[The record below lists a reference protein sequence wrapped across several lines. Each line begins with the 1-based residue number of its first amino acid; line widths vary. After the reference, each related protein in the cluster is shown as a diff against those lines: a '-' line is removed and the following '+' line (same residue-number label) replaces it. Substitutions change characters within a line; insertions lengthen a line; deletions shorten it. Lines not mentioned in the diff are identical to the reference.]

1 MKPLHLKLNNF
12 GPFLKEEI
20 DFSKIDNNELFLISG
35 KTGSGKTMI
44 FDAMTYALFGK
55 ASTEQREEND
65 LRSHFADGKQP
76 MSVTFEFQLNHRIY
90 KVHRQGPYIKEGN
103 TTKTN
108 AKFDVFEM
116 VDGKYEI
123 RESKVISGT
132 QFIIELLGVNA
143 DQFRQLFILPQGE
156 FKRFLIS
163 NSREKQ
169 GILRTLFD
177 SEKFEAIREILKEEL
192 KKEKAQIE
200 NRYQQ
205 IDLLWQ
211 EIESFDDDKI
221 KGLLEF
227 ATQQIDKLIENIPL
241 LQARSKEILAFVNE
255 SKETAIKEY
264 EIIEKKTLENNIL
277 KDNINQL
284 NKNKIDFVQL
294 KEQQPEIDEIEAKLK
309 LLQDITNLLNY
320 IENREKIE
328 TKIANSKKDISKTN
342 NKILNLDCD
351 KRNIDKEKKMLEEN
365 GDLIESKTSFIDKTR
380 VLFNDINKYQ
390 QSYLNIECLITEGE
404 QLGDELNNLIKG
416 LEKVEDSIGNNES
429 DYEKIIELN
438 NAITNINNEINII
451 KENEKAKAELDK
463 LLGSKQELENQINE
477 ETTIMKNLEIKL
489 DHYDKSKL
497 DLNDK
502 ESFISEIKSAV
513 KIGDQCPICGNEIQD
528 LGHHIDFDSI
538 AKRQNEIKEI
548 EANIHAIKSN
558 IAVHNSEI
566 KFVNE
571 KISNINIKTQ
581 SDFSL
586 EVLNKRLLENENA
599 LNNQRDLNKFIEQMK
614 EEKDNLTL
622 QIHNKQ
628 LRLNKN
634 ESELKL
640 CRDLITE
647 FETLSKYNNIT
658 NFEVDYK
665 KYVQDV
671 NQHQELSKEIEDKLM
686 QLSQRKL
693 IEQNNLNHYEN
704 QLETYNNDLEL
715 NEQSIEME
723 MSRLNLTDD
732 NDINEIIAWR
742 GEQEELE
749 QKRDTYKKRYHEF
762 EMEIARLESLTK
774 DKELLDSDKLKD
786 EYEQK
791 KEKMNTL
798 IDEYSAVHYQ
808 CQNNIN
814 KTQSIVSHI
823 NYLNQEL
830 KDQQEIFQLAEI
842 VSGKNNKNLTLENFV
857 LIYYLDQIIAQANLR
872 LATMSD
878 NRYQLI
884 RREAVSHGLS
894 GLEID
899 VFDLHSNKSRHISS
913 LSGGETFQSSL
924 ALALGLSEIV
934 QQQSGGISLES
945 IFIDEGFGT
954 LDQETLETALDTLLN
969 LKSTGRMVG
978 IISHVSELKN
988 RIPLVLEVKSDQ
1000 YQSSTRFKRN

>member
-1 MKPLHLKLNNF
+1 
-12 GPFLKEEI
+12 
-20 DFSKIDNNELFLISG
+20 
-35 KTGSGKTMI
+35 
-44 FDAMTYALFGK
+44 
-55 ASTEQREEND
+55 
-65 LRSHFADGKQP
+65 
-76 MSVTFEFQLNHRIY
+76 
-90 KVHRQGPYIKEGN
+90 
-103 TTKTN
+103 
-108 AKFDVFEM
+108 
-116 VDGKYEI
+116 
-123 RESKVISGT
+123 
-132 QFIIELLGVNA
+132 
-143 DQFRQLFILPQGE
+143 
-156 FKRFLIS
+156 
-163 NSREKQ
+163 
-169 GILRTLFD
+169 
-177 SEKFEAIREILKEEL
+177 
-192 KKEKAQIE
+192 
-200 NRYQQ
+200 
-205 IDLLWQ
+205 
-211 EIESFDDDKI
+211 
-221 KGLLEF
+221 
-227 ATQQIDKLIENIPL
+227 
-241 LQARSKEILAFVNE
+241 
-255 SKETAIKEY
+255 
-264 EIIEKKTLENNIL
+264 
-277 KDNINQL
+277 
-284 NKNKIDFVQL
+284 
-294 KEQQPEIDEIEAKLK
+294 
-309 LLQDITNLLNY
+309 
-320 IENREKIE
+320 
-328 TKIANSKKDISKTN
+328 
-342 NKILNLDCD
+342 
-351 KRNIDKEKKMLEEN
+351 
-365 GDLIESKTSFIDKTR
+365 
-380 VLFNDINKYQ
+380 NKYQ
-390 QSYLNIECLITEGE
+390 QSYLNIERLRTEGE

-438 NAITNINNEINII
+438 NAITNINNEINVI

-477 ETTIMKNLEIKL
+477 EKTILKNLKIKL
-489 DHYDKSKL
+489 DRYDKSKL

-548 EANIHAIKSN
+548 EANIHTMKSN

-581 SDFSL
+581 SDLSL

-599 LNNQRDLNKFIEQMK
+599 LNNQRELNKFIEQMK

-665 KYVQDV
+665 KYIQDV
-671 NQHQELSKEIEDKLM
+671 NQHQEHSKEIEDKLI

-723 MSRLNLTDD
+723 MSRLNLTDN
-732 NDINEIIAWR
+732 NDIDEIIAWR
-742 GEQEELE
+742 GEQAELE

-774 DKELLDSDKLKD
+774 NKELLDSDKLKD
-786 EYEQK
+786 EYELK
-791 KEKMNTL
+791 KGKMNTL

>member
-1 MKPLHLKLNNF
+1 
-12 GPFLKEEI
+12 
-20 DFSKIDNNELFLISG
+20 
-35 KTGSGKTMI
+35 
-44 FDAMTYALFGK
+44 
-55 ASTEQREEND
+55 
-65 LRSHFADGKQP
+65 
-76 MSVTFEFQLNHRIY
+76 
-90 KVHRQGPYIKEGN
+90 
-103 TTKTN
+103 
-108 AKFDVFEM
+108 
-116 VDGKYEI
+116 
-123 RESKVISGT
+123 
-132 QFIIELLGVNA
+132 
-143 DQFRQLFILPQGE
+143 
-156 FKRFLIS
+156 
-163 NSREKQ
+163 
-169 GILRTLFD
+169 
-177 SEKFEAIREILKEEL
+177 
-192 KKEKAQIE
+192 
-200 NRYQQ
+200 
-205 IDLLWQ
+205 
-211 EIESFDDDKI
+211 
-221 KGLLEF
+221 
-227 ATQQIDKLIENIPL
+227 
-241 LQARSKEILAFVNE
+241 
-255 SKETAIKEY
+255 
-264 EIIEKKTLENNIL
+264 
-277 KDNINQL
+277 
-284 NKNKIDFVQL
+284 
-294 KEQQPEIDEIEAKLK
+294 
-309 LLQDITNLLNY
+309 
-320 IENREKIE
+320 
-328 TKIANSKKDISKTN
+328 
-342 NKILNLDCD
+342 KILNLECD
-351 KRNIDKEKKMLEEN
+351 KRNIDKEKRMLEEN
-365 GDLIESKTSFIDKTR
+365 GDLIESKISFIDKTR

-390 QSYLNIECLITEGE
+390 QSYLNIERLRTEGE
-404 QLGDELNNLIKG
+404 QLADELNNLIEG

-438 NAITNINNEINII
+438 NAITNINNEINVI

-477 ETTIMKNLEIKL
+477 ETSTLKNLEIKL
-489 DHYDKSKL
+489 DRYDKSKL

-548 EANIHAIKSN
+548 EANIHTMKSN

-599 LNNQRDLNKFIEQMK
+599 LNNQRELNKFIEQMK

-640 CRDLITE
+640 CRNLITE

-671 NQHQELSKEIEDKLM
+671 NQHQEHSNQIEDKLI

-693 IEQNNLNHYEN
+693 IEQNNLNHYEK

-723 MSRLNLTDD
+723 MSRLNLTDN

-786 EYEQK
+786 EYELK
-791 KEKMNTL
+791 KGKMNTL

>member
-1 MKPLHLKLNNF
+1 
-12 GPFLKEEI
+12 
-20 DFSKIDNNELFLISG
+20 
-35 KTGSGKTMI
+35 
-44 FDAMTYALFGK
+44 
-55 ASTEQREEND
+55 
-65 LRSHFADGKQP
+65 
-76 MSVTFEFQLNHRIY
+76 
-90 KVHRQGPYIKEGN
+90 
-103 TTKTN
+103 
-108 AKFDVFEM
+108 
-116 VDGKYEI
+116 
-123 RESKVISGT
+123 
-132 QFIIELLGVNA
+132 
-143 DQFRQLFILPQGE
+143 
-156 FKRFLIS
+156 
-163 NSREKQ
+163 
-169 GILRTLFD
+169 
-177 SEKFEAIREILKEEL
+177 
-192 KKEKAQIE
+192 
-200 NRYQQ
+200 
-205 IDLLWQ
+205 
-211 EIESFDDDKI
+211 
-221 KGLLEF
+221 
-227 ATQQIDKLIENIPL
+227 
-241 LQARSKEILAFVNE
+241 
-255 SKETAIKEY
+255 
-264 EIIEKKTLENNIL
+264 
-277 KDNINQL
+277 
-284 NKNKIDFVQL
+284 
-294 KEQQPEIDEIEAKLK
+294 
-309 LLQDITNLLNY
+309 
-320 IENREKIE
+320 
-328 TKIANSKKDISKTN
+328 
-342 NKILNLDCD
+342 
-351 KRNIDKEKKMLEEN
+351 
-365 GDLIESKTSFIDKTR
+365 
-380 VLFNDINKYQ
+380 
-390 QSYLNIECLITEGE
+390 E
-404 QLGDELNNLIKG
+404 QLGDELNDLIKG
-416 LEKVEDSIGNNES
+416 LETVEDSIGNNES

-438 NAITNINNEINII
+438 NTITNINNEINII

-477 ETTIMKNLEIKL
+477 ETSILKNLEIKL
-489 DHYDKSKL
+489 DRYDKTKL

-513 KIGDQCPICGNEIQD
+513 NIGDQCPICGNEIQD

-732 NDINEIIAWR
+732 NDIDEIIAWR

-786 EYEQK
+786 EYELK
-791 KEKMNTL
+791 KGKMNTL

>member
-1 MKPLHLKLNNF
+1 
-12 GPFLKEEI
+12 
-20 DFSKIDNNELFLISG
+20 
-35 KTGSGKTMI
+35 
-44 FDAMTYALFGK
+44 
-55 ASTEQREEND
+55 
-65 LRSHFADGKQP
+65 
-76 MSVTFEFQLNHRIY
+76 
-90 KVHRQGPYIKEGN
+90 
-103 TTKTN
+103 
-108 AKFDVFEM
+108 
-116 VDGKYEI
+116 
-123 RESKVISGT
+123 
-132 QFIIELLGVNA
+132 
-143 DQFRQLFILPQGE
+143 
-156 FKRFLIS
+156 
-163 NSREKQ
+163 
-169 GILRTLFD
+169 
-177 SEKFEAIREILKEEL
+177 
-192 KKEKAQIE
+192 
-200 NRYQQ
+200 
-205 IDLLWQ
+205 
-211 EIESFDDDKI
+211 
-221 KGLLEF
+221 
-227 ATQQIDKLIENIPL
+227 
-241 LQARSKEILAFVNE
+241 
-255 SKETAIKEY
+255 
-264 EIIEKKTLENNIL
+264 
-277 KDNINQL
+277 
-284 NKNKIDFVQL
+284 
-294 KEQQPEIDEIEAKLK
+294 
-309 LLQDITNLLNY
+309 
-320 IENREKIE
+320 
-328 TKIANSKKDISKTN
+328 
-342 NKILNLDCD
+342 
-351 KRNIDKEKKMLEEN
+351 
-365 GDLIESKTSFIDKTR
+365 
-380 VLFNDINKYQ
+380 
-390 QSYLNIECLITEGE
+390 YLNIERLRTEGE
-404 QLGDELNNLIKG
+404 QLGDELNDLIKG
-416 LEKVEDSIGNNES
+416 LETVEDSIGNNQS

-438 NAITNINNEINII
+438 NTITNINNEINII

-477 ETTIMKNLEIKL
+477 ETSILKNLEIKL
-489 DHYDKSKL
+489 DRYDKTKL

-513 KIGDQCPICGNEIQD
+513 NIGDQCPICGNEIQD

-732 NDINEIIAWR
+732 NDIDEIIAWR

-786 EYEQK
+786 EYELK
-791 KEKMNTL
+791 KGKMNTL

>member
-1 MKPLHLKLNNF
+1 
-12 GPFLKEEI
+12 
-20 DFSKIDNNELFLISG
+20 
-35 KTGSGKTMI
+35 
-44 FDAMTYALFGK
+44 
-55 ASTEQREEND
+55 
-65 LRSHFADGKQP
+65 
-76 MSVTFEFQLNHRIY
+76 
-90 KVHRQGPYIKEGN
+90 
-103 TTKTN
+103 
-108 AKFDVFEM
+108 
-116 VDGKYEI
+116 
-123 RESKVISGT
+123 
-132 QFIIELLGVNA
+132 
-143 DQFRQLFILPQGE
+143 
-156 FKRFLIS
+156 
-163 NSREKQ
+163 
-169 GILRTLFD
+169 
-177 SEKFEAIREILKEEL
+177 
-192 KKEKAQIE
+192 
-200 NRYQQ
+200 
-205 IDLLWQ
+205 
-211 EIESFDDDKI
+211 
-221 KGLLEF
+221 
-227 ATQQIDKLIENIPL
+227 
-241 LQARSKEILAFVNE
+241 
-255 SKETAIKEY
+255 
-264 EIIEKKTLENNIL
+264 
-277 KDNINQL
+277 
-284 NKNKIDFVQL
+284 
-294 KEQQPEIDEIEAKLK
+294 
-309 LLQDITNLLNY
+309 
-320 IENREKIE
+320 
-328 TKIANSKKDISKTN
+328 
-342 NKILNLDCD
+342 
-351 KRNIDKEKKMLEEN
+351 DKEKKMLEEN
-365 GDLIESKTSFIDKTR
+365 GDLIESKISFIDKTR

-390 QSYLNIECLITEGE
+390 QSYLNIERLRTEGE
-404 QLGDELNNLIKG
+404 QLGDELNDLIKG
-416 LEKVEDSIGNNES
+416 LETVEDSIGNNES

-438 NAITNINNEINII
+438 NTITNINNEINII

-477 ETTIMKNLEIKL
+477 ETSILKNLEIKL
-489 DHYDKSKL
+489 DRYDKTKL

-513 KIGDQCPICGNEIQD
+513 NIGDQCPICGNEIQD

-732 NDINEIIAWR
+732 NDIDEIIAWR

-786 EYEQK
+786 EYELK
-791 KEKMNTL
+791 KGKMNTL

>member
-1 MKPLHLKLNNF
+1 M
-12 GPFLKEEI
+12 
-20 DFSKIDNNELFLISG
+20 
-35 KTGSGKTMI
+35 
-44 FDAMTYALFGK
+44 
-55 ASTEQREEND
+55 
-65 LRSHFADGKQP
+65 
-76 MSVTFEFQLNHRIY
+76 
-90 KVHRQGPYIKEGN
+90 
-103 TTKTN
+103 
-108 AKFDVFEM
+108 
-116 VDGKYEI
+116 
-123 RESKVISGT
+123 
-132 QFIIELLGVNA
+132 
-143 DQFRQLFILPQGE
+143 
-156 FKRFLIS
+156 
-163 NSREKQ
+163 
-169 GILRTLFD
+169 
-177 SEKFEAIREILKEEL
+177 
-192 KKEKAQIE
+192 
-200 NRYQQ
+200 
-205 IDLLWQ
+205 
-211 EIESFDDDKI
+211 
-221 KGLLEF
+221 
-227 ATQQIDKLIENIPL
+227 
-241 LQARSKEILAFVNE
+241 
-255 SKETAIKEY
+255 
-264 EIIEKKTLENNIL
+264 
-277 KDNINQL
+277 
-284 NKNKIDFVQL
+284 
-294 KEQQPEIDEIEAKLK
+294 
-309 LLQDITNLLNY
+309 
-320 IENREKIE
+320 
-328 TKIANSKKDISKTN
+328 
-342 NKILNLDCD
+342 NLDCD

-365 GDLIESKTSFIDKTR
+365 GDLIESKISFIDKTR

-390 QSYLNIECLITEGE
+390 QSYLNIERLRTEGE
-404 QLGDELNNLIKG
+404 QLGDELNDLIKG
-416 LEKVEDSIGNNES
+416 LETVEDSIGNNES

-438 NAITNINNEINII
+438 NTITNINNEINII

-477 ETTIMKNLEIKL
+477 ETSILKNLEIKL
-489 DHYDKSKL
+489 DRYDKTKL

-513 KIGDQCPICGNEIQD
+513 NIGDQCPICGNEIQD

-686 QLSQRKL
+686 QLSQRKS

-732 NDINEIIAWR
+732 NDIDEIIAWR

-786 EYEQK
+786 EYELK
-791 KEKMNTL
+791 KGKMNTL

>member
-1 MKPLHLKLNNF
+1 
-12 GPFLKEEI
+12 
-20 DFSKIDNNELFLISG
+20 
-35 KTGSGKTMI
+35 
-44 FDAMTYALFGK
+44 
-55 ASTEQREEND
+55 
-65 LRSHFADGKQP
+65 
-76 MSVTFEFQLNHRIY
+76 
-90 KVHRQGPYIKEGN
+90 
-103 TTKTN
+103 
-108 AKFDVFEM
+108 
-116 VDGKYEI
+116 
-123 RESKVISGT
+123 
-132 QFIIELLGVNA
+132 
-143 DQFRQLFILPQGE
+143 
-156 FKRFLIS
+156 
-163 NSREKQ
+163 
-169 GILRTLFD
+169 
-177 SEKFEAIREILKEEL
+177 
-192 KKEKAQIE
+192 
-200 NRYQQ
+200 
-205 IDLLWQ
+205 
-211 EIESFDDDKI
+211 
-221 KGLLEF
+221 
-227 ATQQIDKLIENIPL
+227 
-241 LQARSKEILAFVNE
+241 
-255 SKETAIKEY
+255 
-264 EIIEKKTLENNIL
+264 
-277 KDNINQL
+277 
-284 NKNKIDFVQL
+284 
-294 KEQQPEIDEIEAKLK
+294 
-309 LLQDITNLLNY
+309 
-320 IENREKIE
+320 
-328 TKIANSKKDISKTN
+328 
-342 NKILNLDCD
+342 
-351 KRNIDKEKKMLEEN
+351 
-365 GDLIESKTSFIDKTR
+365 
-380 VLFNDINKYQ
+380 
-390 QSYLNIECLITEGE
+390 
-404 QLGDELNNLIKG
+404 
-416 LEKVEDSIGNNES
+416 
-429 DYEKIIELN
+429 
-438 NAITNINNEINII
+438 I

>member
-1 MKPLHLKLNNF
+1 
-12 GPFLKEEI
+12 
-20 DFSKIDNNELFLISG
+20 
-35 KTGSGKTMI
+35 
-44 FDAMTYALFGK
+44 
-55 ASTEQREEND
+55 
-65 LRSHFADGKQP
+65 
-76 MSVTFEFQLNHRIY
+76 
-90 KVHRQGPYIKEGN
+90 
-103 TTKTN
+103 
-108 AKFDVFEM
+108 
-116 VDGKYEI
+116 
-123 RESKVISGT
+123 
-132 QFIIELLGVNA
+132 
-143 DQFRQLFILPQGE
+143 
-156 FKRFLIS
+156 
-163 NSREKQ
+163 
-169 GILRTLFD
+169 
-177 SEKFEAIREILKEEL
+177 
-192 KKEKAQIE
+192 
-200 NRYQQ
+200 
-205 IDLLWQ
+205 
-211 EIESFDDDKI
+211 
-221 KGLLEF
+221 
-227 ATQQIDKLIENIPL
+227 
-241 LQARSKEILAFVNE
+241 
-255 SKETAIKEY
+255 
-264 EIIEKKTLENNIL
+264 
-277 KDNINQL
+277 
-284 NKNKIDFVQL
+284 
-294 KEQQPEIDEIEAKLK
+294 
-309 LLQDITNLLNY
+309 
-320 IENREKIE
+320 
-328 TKIANSKKDISKTN
+328 
-342 NKILNLDCD
+342 
-351 KRNIDKEKKMLEEN
+351 
-365 GDLIESKTSFIDKTR
+365 
-380 VLFNDINKYQ
+380 
-390 QSYLNIECLITEGE
+390 
-404 QLGDELNNLIKG
+404 
-416 LEKVEDSIGNNES
+416 
-429 DYEKIIELN
+429 ELN
-438 NAITNINNEINII
+438 NAITNINNEINVI

-477 ETTIMKNLEIKL
+477 EKTILKNLEIKL
-489 DHYDKSKL
+489 DRYDKSKL

-548 EANIHAIKSN
+548 EANIHTMKSN

-581 SDFSL
+581 SDLSL

-599 LNNQRDLNKFIEQMK
+599 LNNQRELNKFIEQMK

-665 KYVQDV
+665 KYIQDV
-671 NQHQELSKEIEDKLM
+671 NQHQEHSKEIEDKLI

-723 MSRLNLTDD
+723 MSRLNLTDN
-732 NDINEIIAWR
+732 NDIDEIIAWR
-742 GEQEELE
+742 GEQAELE

-774 DKELLDSDKLKD
+774 NKELLDSDKLKD
-786 EYEQK
+786 EYELK
-791 KEKMNTL
+791 KGKMNTL

>member
-1 MKPLHLKLNNF
+1 
-12 GPFLKEEI
+12 
-20 DFSKIDNNELFLISG
+20 
-35 KTGSGKTMI
+35 
-44 FDAMTYALFGK
+44 
-55 ASTEQREEND
+55 
-65 LRSHFADGKQP
+65 
-76 MSVTFEFQLNHRIY
+76 
-90 KVHRQGPYIKEGN
+90 
-103 TTKTN
+103 
-108 AKFDVFEM
+108 
-116 VDGKYEI
+116 
-123 RESKVISGT
+123 
-132 QFIIELLGVNA
+132 
-143 DQFRQLFILPQGE
+143 
-156 FKRFLIS
+156 
-163 NSREKQ
+163 
-169 GILRTLFD
+169 
-177 SEKFEAIREILKEEL
+177 
-192 KKEKAQIE
+192 
-200 NRYQQ
+200 
-205 IDLLWQ
+205 
-211 EIESFDDDKI
+211 
-221 KGLLEF
+221 
-227 ATQQIDKLIENIPL
+227 
-241 LQARSKEILAFVNE
+241 
-255 SKETAIKEY
+255 
-264 EIIEKKTLENNIL
+264 
-277 KDNINQL
+277 
-284 NKNKIDFVQL
+284 
-294 KEQQPEIDEIEAKLK
+294 
-309 LLQDITNLLNY
+309 
-320 IENREKIE
+320 
-328 TKIANSKKDISKTN
+328 
-342 NKILNLDCD
+342 
-351 KRNIDKEKKMLEEN
+351 
-365 GDLIESKTSFIDKTR
+365 
-380 VLFNDINKYQ
+380 NDINKYQ
-390 QSYLNIECLITEGE
+390 QSYLNIERLRTESE
-404 QLGDELNNLIKG
+404 QLADELNNLIEG

-438 NAITNINNEINII
+438 NAITNINNEINVI

-477 ETTIMKNLEIKL
+477 ETSTLKNLEIKL
-489 DHYDKSKL
+489 DRYDKSKL

-548 EANIHAIKSN
+548 EANIHTMKSN
-558 IAVHNSEI
+558 IAVHNSEV

-581 SDFSL
+581 SDLSL

-599 LNNQRDLNKFIEQMK
+599 LNNQRELNKFIEQMK

-671 NQHQELSKEIEDKLM
+671 NQHQELLNQIEDKLI

-786 EYEQK
+786 DYELK
-791 KEKMNTL
+791 KGKMNTL

>member
-1 MKPLHLKLNNF
+1 MVTALSDVNNTDNYGAGQIQVLEGLEAVRKRPGMYIGSTSERGLHHLVWEIVDNSIDEALAGYANKIEVVIEKDNWIKVTDNGRGIPVDIQEKMGRPAVEVILTVLHAGGKF
-12 GPFLKEEI
+12 GGGGYKVSGGLHGVGSSVVNALSQDLEVYVHRNETIYHQAYKKGVPQFDLKEVGTT
-20 DFSKIDNNELFLISG
+20 D
-35 KTGSGKTMI
+35 KTGTVIRFKADGEI
-44 FDAMTYALFGK
+44 F
-55 ASTEQREEND
+55 TETTVYNYETLQQRIRELAFLNKGIQITLRDERDEENVRED
-65 LRSHFADGKQP
+65 SYHYEG
-76 MSVTFEFQLNHRIY
+76 
-90 KVHRQGPYIKEGN
+90 GIKSY
-103 TTKTN
+103 
-108 AKFDVFEM
+108 V
-116 VDGKYEI
+116 
-123 RESKVISGT
+123 
-132 QFIIELLGVNA
+132 ELLNENKEPIHDEPIYIHQSKDDIEVEIA
-143 DQFRQLFILPQGE
+143 IQY
-156 FKRFLIS
+156 
-163 NSREKQ
+163 NS
-169 GILRTLFD
+169 GY
-177 SEKFEAIREILKEEL
+177 A
-192 KKEKAQIE
+192 
-200 NRYQQ
+200 
-205 IDLLWQ
+205 
-211 EIESFDDDKI
+211 
-221 KGLLEF
+221 
-227 ATQQIDKLIENIPL
+227 
-241 LQARSKEILAFVNE
+241 
-255 SKETAIKEY
+255 
-264 EIIEKKTLENNIL
+264 
-277 KDNINQL
+277 
-284 NKNKIDFVQL
+284 
-294 KEQQPEIDEIEAKLK
+294 
-309 LLQDITNLLNY
+309 TNLLTY
-320 IENREKIE
+320 
-328 TKIANSKKDISKTN
+328 ANNIHTYEGGTHEDGF
-342 NKILNLDCD
+342 
-351 KRNIDKEKKMLEEN
+351 KRAL
-365 GDLIESKTSFIDKTR
+365 TR
-380 VLFNDINKYQ
+380 VLN
-390 QSYLNIECLITEGE
+390 SY
-404 QLGDELNNLIKG
+404 G
-416 LEKVEDSIGNNES
+416 LSS
-429 DYEKIIELN
+429 KI
-438 NAITNINNEINII
+438 
-451 KENEKAKAELDK
+451 
-463 LLGSKQELENQINE
+463 
-477 ETTIMKNLEIKL
+477 
-489 DHYDKSKL
+489 
-497 DLNDK
+497 
-502 ESFISEIKSAV
+502 
-513 KIGDQCPICGNEIQD
+513 
-528 LGHHIDFDSI
+528 
-538 AKRQNEIKEI
+538 
-548 EANIHAIKSN
+548 
-558 IAVHNSEI
+558 
-566 KFVNE
+566 
-571 KISNINIKTQ
+571 
-581 SDFSL
+581 
-586 EVLNKRLLENENA
+586 
-599 LNNQRDLNKFIEQMK
+599 MK

>member
-1 MKPLHLKLNNF
+1 
-12 GPFLKEEI
+12 
-20 DFSKIDNNELFLISG
+20 D
-35 KTGSGKTMI
+35 
-44 FDAMTYALFGK
+44 
-55 ASTEQREEND
+55 
-65 LRSHFADGKQP
+65 
-76 MSVTFEFQLNHRIY
+76 VY
-90 KVHRQGPYIKEGN
+90 K
-103 TTKTN
+103 
-108 AKFDVFEM
+108 
-116 VDGKYEI
+116 
-123 RESKVISGT
+123 
-132 QFIIELLGVNA
+132 
-143 DQFRQLFILPQGE
+143 
-156 FKRFLIS
+156 
-163 NSREKQ
+163 
-169 GILRTLFD
+169 
-177 SEKFEAIREILKEEL
+177 
-192 KKEKAQIE
+192 
-200 NRYQQ
+200 
-205 IDLLWQ
+205 
-211 EIESFDDDKI
+211 
-221 KGLLEF
+221 
-227 ATQQIDKLIENIPL
+227 
-241 LQARSKEILAFVNE
+241 
-255 SKETAIKEY
+255 
-264 EIIEKKTLENNIL
+264 
-277 KDNINQL
+277 
-284 NKNKIDFVQL
+284 
-294 KEQQPEIDEIEAKLK
+294 
-309 LLQDITNLLNY
+309 
-320 IENREKIE
+320 
-328 TKIANSKKDISKTN
+328 SKT
-342 NKILNLDCD
+342 
-351 KRNIDKEKKMLEEN
+351 IDKEKKMLEEN
-365 GDLIESKTSFIDKTR
+365 GDLIESKISFIDKTR

-390 QSYLNIECLITEGE
+390 QSYLNIERLRTEGE

-438 NAITNINNEINII
+438 NAITNINNEINVI

-477 ETTIMKNLEIKL
+477 ETSILKNLEIKL
-489 DHYDKSKL
+489 DRYDKSKL

-671 NQHQELSKEIEDKLM
+671 NQHQELSKEIEDKLI

-742 GEQEELE
+742 GEQEKLE

-774 DKELLDSDKLKD
+774 DKELLDSDKLLD
-786 EYEQK
+786 EYELK
-791 KEKMNTL
+791 KGKMNTL

>member
-1 MKPLHLKLNNF
+1 
-12 GPFLKEEI
+12 
-20 DFSKIDNNELFLISG
+20 
-35 KTGSGKTMI
+35 
-44 FDAMTYALFGK
+44 
-55 ASTEQREEND
+55 
-65 LRSHFADGKQP
+65 
-76 MSVTFEFQLNHRIY
+76 
-90 KVHRQGPYIKEGN
+90 
-103 TTKTN
+103 
-108 AKFDVFEM
+108 
-116 VDGKYEI
+116 
-123 RESKVISGT
+123 
-132 QFIIELLGVNA
+132 
-143 DQFRQLFILPQGE
+143 
-156 FKRFLIS
+156 
-163 NSREKQ
+163 
-169 GILRTLFD
+169 
-177 SEKFEAIREILKEEL
+177 
-192 KKEKAQIE
+192 
-200 NRYQQ
+200 
-205 IDLLWQ
+205 
-211 EIESFDDDKI
+211 
-221 KGLLEF
+221 
-227 ATQQIDKLIENIPL
+227 
-241 LQARSKEILAFVNE
+241 
-255 SKETAIKEY
+255 
-264 EIIEKKTLENNIL
+264 
-277 KDNINQL
+277 
-284 NKNKIDFVQL
+284 
-294 KEQQPEIDEIEAKLK
+294 
-309 LLQDITNLLNY
+309 
-320 IENREKIE
+320 
-328 TKIANSKKDISKTN
+328 
-342 NKILNLDCD
+342 
-351 KRNIDKEKKMLEEN
+351 
-365 GDLIESKTSFIDKTR
+365 
-380 VLFNDINKYQ
+380 INKYQ
-390 QSYLNIECLITEGE
+390 QSYLNIERLRTEGE

-438 NAITNINNEINII
+438 NAITNINNEINVI

-477 ETTIMKNLEIKL
+477 EKTILKNLEIKL
-489 DHYDKSKL
+489 DRYDKSKL

-548 EANIHAIKSN
+548 EANIHTMKSN

-581 SDFSL
+581 SDLSL

-599 LNNQRDLNKFIEQMK
+599 LNNQRELNKFIEQMK

-665 KYVQDV
+665 KYIQDV
-671 NQHQELSKEIEDKLM
+671 NQHQEHSKEIEDKLI

-723 MSRLNLTDD
+723 MSRLNLTDN
-732 NDINEIIAWR
+732 NDIDEIIAWR
-742 GEQEELE
+742 GEQAELE

-774 DKELLDSDKLKD
+774 NKELLDSDKLKD
-786 EYEQK
+786 EYELK
-791 KEKMNTL
+791 KGKMNTL

>member
-1 MKPLHLKLNNF
+1 
-12 GPFLKEEI
+12 
-20 DFSKIDNNELFLISG
+20 
-35 KTGSGKTMI
+35 
-44 FDAMTYALFGK
+44 
-55 ASTEQREEND
+55 
-65 LRSHFADGKQP
+65 
-76 MSVTFEFQLNHRIY
+76 
-90 KVHRQGPYIKEGN
+90 
-103 TTKTN
+103 
-108 AKFDVFEM
+108 
-116 VDGKYEI
+116 
-123 RESKVISGT
+123 
-132 QFIIELLGVNA
+132 
-143 DQFRQLFILPQGE
+143 
-156 FKRFLIS
+156 
-163 NSREKQ
+163 
-169 GILRTLFD
+169 
-177 SEKFEAIREILKEEL
+177 
-192 KKEKAQIE
+192 
-200 NRYQQ
+200 
-205 IDLLWQ
+205 
-211 EIESFDDDKI
+211 
-221 KGLLEF
+221 
-227 ATQQIDKLIENIPL
+227 
-241 LQARSKEILAFVNE
+241 
-255 SKETAIKEY
+255 
-264 EIIEKKTLENNIL
+264 
-277 KDNINQL
+277 
-284 NKNKIDFVQL
+284 
-294 KEQQPEIDEIEAKLK
+294 
-309 LLQDITNLLNY
+309 
-320 IENREKIE
+320 
-328 TKIANSKKDISKTN
+328 
-342 NKILNLDCD
+342 
-351 KRNIDKEKKMLEEN
+351 MLEEN
-365 GDLIESKTSFIDKTR
+365 GDLIESKISFIDKTR

-390 QSYLNIECLITEGE
+390 QSYLNIERLRTEGE
-404 QLGDELNNLIKG
+404 QLGDELNDLIKG
-416 LEKVEDSIGNNES
+416 LETVEDSIGNNES

-438 NAITNINNEINII
+438 NTITNINNEINII

-477 ETTIMKNLEIKL
+477 ETSILKNLEIKL
-489 DHYDKSKL
+489 DRYDKTKL

-502 ESFISEIKSAV
+502 ESFISEVKSAV
-513 KIGDQCPICGNEIQD
+513 NIGDQCPICGNEIQD
-528 LGHHIDFDSI
+528 LGHHIDFESI
-538 AKRQNEIKEI
+538 AKRQNKIKEI

-774 DKELLDSDKLKD
+774 DKELLDSDKLKY
-786 EYEQK
+786 EYELK

>member
-1 MKPLHLKLNNF
+1 
-12 GPFLKEEI
+12 
-20 DFSKIDNNELFLISG
+20 
-35 KTGSGKTMI
+35 
-44 FDAMTYALFGK
+44 
-55 ASTEQREEND
+55 
-65 LRSHFADGKQP
+65 
-76 MSVTFEFQLNHRIY
+76 
-90 KVHRQGPYIKEGN
+90 
-103 TTKTN
+103 
-108 AKFDVFEM
+108 
-116 VDGKYEI
+116 
-123 RESKVISGT
+123 
-132 QFIIELLGVNA
+132 
-143 DQFRQLFILPQGE
+143 
-156 FKRFLIS
+156 
-163 NSREKQ
+163 
-169 GILRTLFD
+169 
-177 SEKFEAIREILKEEL
+177 
-192 KKEKAQIE
+192 
-200 NRYQQ
+200 
-205 IDLLWQ
+205 
-211 EIESFDDDKI
+211 
-221 KGLLEF
+221 
-227 ATQQIDKLIENIPL
+227 
-241 LQARSKEILAFVNE
+241 
-255 SKETAIKEY
+255 
-264 EIIEKKTLENNIL
+264 
-277 KDNINQL
+277 
-284 NKNKIDFVQL
+284 
-294 KEQQPEIDEIEAKLK
+294 
-309 LLQDITNLLNY
+309 
-320 IENREKIE
+320 
-328 TKIANSKKDISKTN
+328 
-342 NKILNLDCD
+342 
-351 KRNIDKEKKMLEEN
+351 
-365 GDLIESKTSFIDKTR
+365 
-380 VLFNDINKYQ
+380 
-390 QSYLNIECLITEGE
+390 GE

>member
-1 MKPLHLKLNNF
+1 
-12 GPFLKEEI
+12 
-20 DFSKIDNNELFLISG
+20 
-35 KTGSGKTMI
+35 
-44 FDAMTYALFGK
+44 
-55 ASTEQREEND
+55 
-65 LRSHFADGKQP
+65 
-76 MSVTFEFQLNHRIY
+76 
-90 KVHRQGPYIKEGN
+90 
-103 TTKTN
+103 
-108 AKFDVFEM
+108 
-116 VDGKYEI
+116 
-123 RESKVISGT
+123 
-132 QFIIELLGVNA
+132 
-143 DQFRQLFILPQGE
+143 
-156 FKRFLIS
+156 
-163 NSREKQ
+163 
-169 GILRTLFD
+169 
-177 SEKFEAIREILKEEL
+177 
-192 KKEKAQIE
+192 
-200 NRYQQ
+200 
-205 IDLLWQ
+205 
-211 EIESFDDDKI
+211 
-221 KGLLEF
+221 
-227 ATQQIDKLIENIPL
+227 
-241 LQARSKEILAFVNE
+241 
-255 SKETAIKEY
+255 
-264 EIIEKKTLENNIL
+264 
-277 KDNINQL
+277 
-284 NKNKIDFVQL
+284 
-294 KEQQPEIDEIEAKLK
+294 
-309 LLQDITNLLNY
+309 
-320 IENREKIE
+320 
-328 TKIANSKKDISKTN
+328 
-342 NKILNLDCD
+342 
-351 KRNIDKEKKMLEEN
+351 N
-365 GDLIESKTSFIDKTR
+365 GDLIESKISFIDKTR

-390 QSYLNIECLITEGE
+390 QSYLNIERLRTEGE
-404 QLGDELNNLIKG
+404 QLGDELNDLIKG
-416 LEKVEDSIGNNES
+416 LETVEDSIGNNQS

-438 NAITNINNEINII
+438 NTITNINNEINII

-477 ETTIMKNLEIKL
+477 ETSILKNLEIKL
-489 DHYDKSKL
+489 DRYDKTKL

-513 KIGDQCPICGNEIQD
+513 NIGDQCPICGNEIQD

-732 NDINEIIAWR
+732 NDIDEIIAWR

-786 EYEQK
+786 EYELK
-791 KEKMNTL
+791 KGKMNTL

>member
-1 MKPLHLKLNNF
+1 
-12 GPFLKEEI
+12 
-20 DFSKIDNNELFLISG
+20 
-35 KTGSGKTMI
+35 
-44 FDAMTYALFGK
+44 
-55 ASTEQREEND
+55 
-65 LRSHFADGKQP
+65 
-76 MSVTFEFQLNHRIY
+76 
-90 KVHRQGPYIKEGN
+90 
-103 TTKTN
+103 
-108 AKFDVFEM
+108 
-116 VDGKYEI
+116 
-123 RESKVISGT
+123 
-132 QFIIELLGVNA
+132 
-143 DQFRQLFILPQGE
+143 
-156 FKRFLIS
+156 
-163 NSREKQ
+163 
-169 GILRTLFD
+169 
-177 SEKFEAIREILKEEL
+177 
-192 KKEKAQIE
+192 
-200 NRYQQ
+200 
-205 IDLLWQ
+205 
-211 EIESFDDDKI
+211 
-221 KGLLEF
+221 
-227 ATQQIDKLIENIPL
+227 
-241 LQARSKEILAFVNE
+241 
-255 SKETAIKEY
+255 
-264 EIIEKKTLENNIL
+264 
-277 KDNINQL
+277 
-284 NKNKIDFVQL
+284 
-294 KEQQPEIDEIEAKLK
+294 
-309 LLQDITNLLNY
+309 
-320 IENREKIE
+320 
-328 TKIANSKKDISKTN
+328 
-342 NKILNLDCD
+342 
-351 KRNIDKEKKMLEEN
+351 N

-390 QSYLNIECLITEGE
+390 QSYLNIESLRTEGE
-404 QLGDELNNLIKG
+404 QLGDELNNLIEG

-671 NQHQELSKEIEDKLM
+671 NQHQELSKEIEDKLI

-742 GEQEELE
+742 GEQEKLE
-749 QKRDTYKKRYHEF
+749 QKRDAYKKRYHEF

-774 DKELLDSDKLKD
+774 DKKLLDSDKLKD
-786 EYEQK
+786 EYELK

>member
-1 MKPLHLKLNNF
+1 
-12 GPFLKEEI
+12 
-20 DFSKIDNNELFLISG
+20 
-35 KTGSGKTMI
+35 
-44 FDAMTYALFGK
+44 
-55 ASTEQREEND
+55 
-65 LRSHFADGKQP
+65 
-76 MSVTFEFQLNHRIY
+76 
-90 KVHRQGPYIKEGN
+90 
-103 TTKTN
+103 
-108 AKFDVFEM
+108 
-116 VDGKYEI
+116 
-123 RESKVISGT
+123 
-132 QFIIELLGVNA
+132 
-143 DQFRQLFILPQGE
+143 
-156 FKRFLIS
+156 
-163 NSREKQ
+163 
-169 GILRTLFD
+169 
-177 SEKFEAIREILKEEL
+177 
-192 KKEKAQIE
+192 
-200 NRYQQ
+200 
-205 IDLLWQ
+205 
-211 EIESFDDDKI
+211 
-221 KGLLEF
+221 
-227 ATQQIDKLIENIPL
+227 
-241 LQARSKEILAFVNE
+241 
-255 SKETAIKEY
+255 
-264 EIIEKKTLENNIL
+264 
-277 KDNINQL
+277 
-284 NKNKIDFVQL
+284 
-294 KEQQPEIDEIEAKLK
+294 
-309 LLQDITNLLNY
+309 
-320 IENREKIE
+320 
-328 TKIANSKKDISKTN
+328 
-342 NKILNLDCD
+342 
-351 KRNIDKEKKMLEEN
+351 LEEN

>member
-1 MKPLHLKLNNF
+1 
-12 GPFLKEEI
+12 
-20 DFSKIDNNELFLISG
+20 
-35 KTGSGKTMI
+35 
-44 FDAMTYALFGK
+44 
-55 ASTEQREEND
+55 
-65 LRSHFADGKQP
+65 
-76 MSVTFEFQLNHRIY
+76 
-90 KVHRQGPYIKEGN
+90 
-103 TTKTN
+103 
-108 AKFDVFEM
+108 
-116 VDGKYEI
+116 
-123 RESKVISGT
+123 
-132 QFIIELLGVNA
+132 
-143 DQFRQLFILPQGE
+143 
-156 FKRFLIS
+156 
-163 NSREKQ
+163 
-169 GILRTLFD
+169 
-177 SEKFEAIREILKEEL
+177 
-192 KKEKAQIE
+192 
-200 NRYQQ
+200 
-205 IDLLWQ
+205 
-211 EIESFDDDKI
+211 
-221 KGLLEF
+221 
-227 ATQQIDKLIENIPL
+227 
-241 LQARSKEILAFVNE
+241 
-255 SKETAIKEY
+255 
-264 EIIEKKTLENNIL
+264 
-277 KDNINQL
+277 
-284 NKNKIDFVQL
+284 
-294 KEQQPEIDEIEAKLK
+294 
-309 LLQDITNLLNY
+309 
-320 IENREKIE
+320 
-328 TKIANSKKDISKTN
+328 
-342 NKILNLDCD
+342 
-351 KRNIDKEKKMLEEN
+351 
-365 GDLIESKTSFIDKTR
+365 
-380 VLFNDINKYQ
+380 
-390 QSYLNIECLITEGE
+390 
-404 QLGDELNNLIKG
+404 
-416 LEKVEDSIGNNES
+416 NES

-438 NAITNINNEINII
+438 NAITNINNEINVI

-477 ETTIMKNLEIKL
+477 ETSILKNLEIKL
-489 DHYDKSKL
+489 DRYDKSKL

-671 NQHQELSKEIEDKLM
+671 NQHQELSKEIEDKLI

-742 GEQEELE
+742 GEQEKLE

-774 DKELLDSDKLKD
+774 DKELLDSDKLLD
-786 EYEQK
+786 EYELK
-791 KEKMNTL
+791 KGKMNTL

>member
-1 MKPLHLKLNNF
+1 
-12 GPFLKEEI
+12 
-20 DFSKIDNNELFLISG
+20 
-35 KTGSGKTMI
+35 
-44 FDAMTYALFGK
+44 
-55 ASTEQREEND
+55 
-65 LRSHFADGKQP
+65 
-76 MSVTFEFQLNHRIY
+76 
-90 KVHRQGPYIKEGN
+90 
-103 TTKTN
+103 
-108 AKFDVFEM
+108 
-116 VDGKYEI
+116 
-123 RESKVISGT
+123 
-132 QFIIELLGVNA
+132 
-143 DQFRQLFILPQGE
+143 
-156 FKRFLIS
+156 
-163 NSREKQ
+163 
-169 GILRTLFD
+169 
-177 SEKFEAIREILKEEL
+177 
-192 KKEKAQIE
+192 
-200 NRYQQ
+200 
-205 IDLLWQ
+205 
-211 EIESFDDDKI
+211 
-221 KGLLEF
+221 
-227 ATQQIDKLIENIPL
+227 
-241 LQARSKEILAFVNE
+241 
-255 SKETAIKEY
+255 
-264 EIIEKKTLENNIL
+264 
-277 KDNINQL
+277 
-284 NKNKIDFVQL
+284 
-294 KEQQPEIDEIEAKLK
+294 
-309 LLQDITNLLNY
+309 
-320 IENREKIE
+320 
-328 TKIANSKKDISKTN
+328 
-342 NKILNLDCD
+342 
-351 KRNIDKEKKMLEEN
+351 MLEEN
-365 GDLIESKTSFIDKTR
+365 GDLIESKISFIDKTR

-390 QSYLNIECLITEGE
+390 QSYLNIERLRTEGE
-404 QLGDELNNLIKG
+404 QLGDELNDLIKG
-416 LEKVEDSIGNNES
+416 LETVEDSIGNNQS

-438 NAITNINNEINII
+438 NTITNINNEINII

-477 ETTIMKNLEIKL
+477 ETSILKNLEIKL
-489 DHYDKSKL
+489 DRYDKTKL

-513 KIGDQCPICGNEIQD
+513 NIGDQCPICGNEIQD

-732 NDINEIIAWR
+732 NDIDEIIAWR

-749 QKRDTYKKRYHEF
+749 QKRDTYKKRYHEI

-786 EYEQK
+786 EYELK
-791 KEKMNTL
+791 KGKMNTL

>member
-1 MKPLHLKLNNF
+1 
-12 GPFLKEEI
+12 
-20 DFSKIDNNELFLISG
+20 
-35 KTGSGKTMI
+35 
-44 FDAMTYALFGK
+44 
-55 ASTEQREEND
+55 
-65 LRSHFADGKQP
+65 
-76 MSVTFEFQLNHRIY
+76 
-90 KVHRQGPYIKEGN
+90 
-103 TTKTN
+103 
-108 AKFDVFEM
+108 
-116 VDGKYEI
+116 
-123 RESKVISGT
+123 
-132 QFIIELLGVNA
+132 
-143 DQFRQLFILPQGE
+143 
-156 FKRFLIS
+156 
-163 NSREKQ
+163 
-169 GILRTLFD
+169 
-177 SEKFEAIREILKEEL
+177 
-192 KKEKAQIE
+192 
-200 NRYQQ
+200 
-205 IDLLWQ
+205 
-211 EIESFDDDKI
+211 
-221 KGLLEF
+221 
-227 ATQQIDKLIENIPL
+227 
-241 LQARSKEILAFVNE
+241 
-255 SKETAIKEY
+255 
-264 EIIEKKTLENNIL
+264 
-277 KDNINQL
+277 
-284 NKNKIDFVQL
+284 
-294 KEQQPEIDEIEAKLK
+294 
-309 LLQDITNLLNY
+309 
-320 IENREKIE
+320 
-328 TKIANSKKDISKTN
+328 N
-342 NKILNLDCD
+342 NKILNLVCD

-365 GDLIESKTSFIDKTR
+365 GDLIESKISFIDKTR

-390 QSYLNIECLITEGE
+390 QSYLNIERLRTEGE

-438 NAITNINNEINII
+438 NAITNINNEINVI

-477 ETTIMKNLEIKL
+477 EKTILKNLEIKL
-489 DHYDKSKL
+489 DRYDKSKL

-548 EANIHAIKSN
+548 EANIHTMKSN

-581 SDFSL
+581 SDLSL

-599 LNNQRDLNKFIEQMK
+599 LNNQRELNKFIEQMK

-665 KYVQDV
+665 KYIQDV
-671 NQHQELSKEIEDKLM
+671 NQHQEHSKEIEDKLI

-723 MSRLNLTDD
+723 MSRLNLTDN
-732 NDINEIIAWR
+732 NDIDEIIAWR
-742 GEQEELE
+742 GEQAELE

-774 DKELLDSDKLKD
+774 NKELLDSDKLKD
-786 EYEQK
+786 EYELK
-791 KEKMNTL
+791 KGKMNTL

>member
-1 MKPLHLKLNNF
+1 
-12 GPFLKEEI
+12 
-20 DFSKIDNNELFLISG
+20 
-35 KTGSGKTMI
+35 
-44 FDAMTYALFGK
+44 
-55 ASTEQREEND
+55 
-65 LRSHFADGKQP
+65 
-76 MSVTFEFQLNHRIY
+76 
-90 KVHRQGPYIKEGN
+90 
-103 TTKTN
+103 
-108 AKFDVFEM
+108 
-116 VDGKYEI
+116 
-123 RESKVISGT
+123 
-132 QFIIELLGVNA
+132 
-143 DQFRQLFILPQGE
+143 
-156 FKRFLIS
+156 
-163 NSREKQ
+163 
-169 GILRTLFD
+169 
-177 SEKFEAIREILKEEL
+177 
-192 KKEKAQIE
+192 
-200 NRYQQ
+200 
-205 IDLLWQ
+205 
-211 EIESFDDDKI
+211 
-221 KGLLEF
+221 
-227 ATQQIDKLIENIPL
+227 
-241 LQARSKEILAFVNE
+241 
-255 SKETAIKEY
+255 
-264 EIIEKKTLENNIL
+264 
-277 KDNINQL
+277 
-284 NKNKIDFVQL
+284 
-294 KEQQPEIDEIEAKLK
+294 
-309 LLQDITNLLNY
+309 
-320 IENREKIE
+320 
-328 TKIANSKKDISKTN
+328 
-342 NKILNLDCD
+342 
-351 KRNIDKEKKMLEEN
+351 
-365 GDLIESKTSFIDKTR
+365 
-380 VLFNDINKYQ
+380 
-390 QSYLNIECLITEGE
+390 
-404 QLGDELNNLIKG
+404 
-416 LEKVEDSIGNNES
+416 
-429 DYEKIIELN
+429 
-438 NAITNINNEINII
+438 
-451 KENEKAKAELDK
+451 NEKAKAELDK

>member
-1 MKPLHLKLNNF
+1 
-12 GPFLKEEI
+12 
-20 DFSKIDNNELFLISG
+20 
-35 KTGSGKTMI
+35 
-44 FDAMTYALFGK
+44 
-55 ASTEQREEND
+55 
-65 LRSHFADGKQP
+65 
-76 MSVTFEFQLNHRIY
+76 
-90 KVHRQGPYIKEGN
+90 
-103 TTKTN
+103 
-108 AKFDVFEM
+108 
-116 VDGKYEI
+116 
-123 RESKVISGT
+123 
-132 QFIIELLGVNA
+132 
-143 DQFRQLFILPQGE
+143 
-156 FKRFLIS
+156 
-163 NSREKQ
+163 
-169 GILRTLFD
+169 
-177 SEKFEAIREILKEEL
+177 
-192 KKEKAQIE
+192 
-200 NRYQQ
+200 
-205 IDLLWQ
+205 
-211 EIESFDDDKI
+211 
-221 KGLLEF
+221 
-227 ATQQIDKLIENIPL
+227 
-241 LQARSKEILAFVNE
+241 
-255 SKETAIKEY
+255 
-264 EIIEKKTLENNIL
+264 
-277 KDNINQL
+277 
-284 NKNKIDFVQL
+284 
-294 KEQQPEIDEIEAKLK
+294 
-309 LLQDITNLLNY
+309 
-320 IENREKIE
+320 
-328 TKIANSKKDISKTN
+328 
-342 NKILNLDCD
+342 
-351 KRNIDKEKKMLEEN
+351 KMLEEN
-365 GDLIESKTSFIDKTR
+365 GDLIESKISFIDKTR

-390 QSYLNIECLITEGE
+390 QSYLNIERLRTEGE
-404 QLGDELNNLIKG
+404 QLGDELNDLIKG
-416 LEKVEDSIGNNES
+416 LETVEDSIGNNES

-438 NAITNINNEINII
+438 NTITNINNEINII

-477 ETTIMKNLEIKL
+477 ETSILKNLEIKL
-489 DHYDKSKL
+489 DRYDKTKL

-513 KIGDQCPICGNEIQD
+513 NIGDQCPICGNEIQD

-686 QLSQRKL
+686 QLSQRKS

-732 NDINEIIAWR
+732 NDIDEIIAWR

-786 EYEQK
+786 EYELK
-791 KEKMNTL
+791 KGKMNTL

>member
-1 MKPLHLKLNNF
+1 
-12 GPFLKEEI
+12 
-20 DFSKIDNNELFLISG
+20 
-35 KTGSGKTMI
+35 
-44 FDAMTYALFGK
+44 
-55 ASTEQREEND
+55 
-65 LRSHFADGKQP
+65 
-76 MSVTFEFQLNHRIY
+76 
-90 KVHRQGPYIKEGN
+90 
-103 TTKTN
+103 
-108 AKFDVFEM
+108 
-116 VDGKYEI
+116 
-123 RESKVISGT
+123 
-132 QFIIELLGVNA
+132 
-143 DQFRQLFILPQGE
+143 
-156 FKRFLIS
+156 
-163 NSREKQ
+163 
-169 GILRTLFD
+169 
-177 SEKFEAIREILKEEL
+177 
-192 KKEKAQIE
+192 
-200 NRYQQ
+200 
-205 IDLLWQ
+205 
-211 EIESFDDDKI
+211 
-221 KGLLEF
+221 
-227 ATQQIDKLIENIPL
+227 
-241 LQARSKEILAFVNE
+241 
-255 SKETAIKEY
+255 
-264 EIIEKKTLENNIL
+264 
-277 KDNINQL
+277 
-284 NKNKIDFVQL
+284 
-294 KEQQPEIDEIEAKLK
+294 
-309 LLQDITNLLNY
+309 
-320 IENREKIE
+320 
-328 TKIANSKKDISKTN
+328 
-342 NKILNLDCD
+342 
-351 KRNIDKEKKMLEEN
+351 
-365 GDLIESKTSFIDKTR
+365 
-380 VLFNDINKYQ
+380 INKYQ
-390 QSYLNIECLITEGE
+390 QSYLNIERLRTESE
-404 QLGDELNNLIKG
+404 QLADELNNLIEG

-438 NAITNINNEINII
+438 NAITNINNEINVI

-477 ETTIMKNLEIKL
+477 ETSTLKNLEIKL
-489 DHYDKSKL
+489 DRYDKSKL

-528 LGHHIDFDSI
+528 LGHHIDFDTI

-548 EANIHAIKSN
+548 EANIHTMKSN
-558 IAVHNSEI
+558 IAVHNSEV

-581 SDFSL
+581 SDLSL

-599 LNNQRDLNKFIEQMK
+599 LNNQRELNKFIEQMK

-671 NQHQELSKEIEDKLM
+671 NQHQELLNQIEDKLI

-786 EYEQK
+786 DYELK
-791 KEKMNTL
+791 KGKMNTL

>member
-1 MKPLHLKLNNF
+1 
-12 GPFLKEEI
+12 
-20 DFSKIDNNELFLISG
+20 
-35 KTGSGKTMI
+35 
-44 FDAMTYALFGK
+44 
-55 ASTEQREEND
+55 
-65 LRSHFADGKQP
+65 
-76 MSVTFEFQLNHRIY
+76 
-90 KVHRQGPYIKEGN
+90 
-103 TTKTN
+103 
-108 AKFDVFEM
+108 
-116 VDGKYEI
+116 
-123 RESKVISGT
+123 
-132 QFIIELLGVNA
+132 
-143 DQFRQLFILPQGE
+143 
-156 FKRFLIS
+156 
-163 NSREKQ
+163 
-169 GILRTLFD
+169 
-177 SEKFEAIREILKEEL
+177 
-192 KKEKAQIE
+192 
-200 NRYQQ
+200 
-205 IDLLWQ
+205 
-211 EIESFDDDKI
+211 
-221 KGLLEF
+221 
-227 ATQQIDKLIENIPL
+227 
-241 LQARSKEILAFVNE
+241 
-255 SKETAIKEY
+255 
-264 EIIEKKTLENNIL
+264 
-277 KDNINQL
+277 
-284 NKNKIDFVQL
+284 
-294 KEQQPEIDEIEAKLK
+294 
-309 LLQDITNLLNY
+309 
-320 IENREKIE
+320 
-328 TKIANSKKDISKTN
+328 
-342 NKILNLDCD
+342 
-351 KRNIDKEKKMLEEN
+351 
-365 GDLIESKTSFIDKTR
+365 GDLIESKISFIDKTR

-390 QSYLNIECLITEGE
+390 QSYLNIERLRTEGE
-404 QLGDELNNLIKG
+404 QLADELNNLIEG

-438 NAITNINNEINII
+438 NAITNINNEINVI

-477 ETTIMKNLEIKL
+477 ETSTLKNLEIKL
-489 DHYDKSKL
+489 DRYDKSKL

-548 EANIHAIKSN
+548 EANIHTMKSN

-599 LNNQRDLNKFIEQMK
+599 LNNQRELNKFIEQMK

-640 CRDLITE
+640 CRNLITE

-671 NQHQELSKEIEDKLM
+671 NQHQEHSNQIEDKLI

-693 IEQNNLNHYEN
+693 IEQNNLNHYEK

-723 MSRLNLTDD
+723 MSRLNLTDN

-786 EYEQK
+786 EYELK
-791 KEKMNTL
+791 KGKMNTL

>member
-1 MKPLHLKLNNF
+1 
-12 GPFLKEEI
+12 
-20 DFSKIDNNELFLISG
+20 
-35 KTGSGKTMI
+35 
-44 FDAMTYALFGK
+44 
-55 ASTEQREEND
+55 
-65 LRSHFADGKQP
+65 
-76 MSVTFEFQLNHRIY
+76 
-90 KVHRQGPYIKEGN
+90 
-103 TTKTN
+103 
-108 AKFDVFEM
+108 
-116 VDGKYEI
+116 
-123 RESKVISGT
+123 
-132 QFIIELLGVNA
+132 
-143 DQFRQLFILPQGE
+143 
-156 FKRFLIS
+156 
-163 NSREKQ
+163 
-169 GILRTLFD
+169 
-177 SEKFEAIREILKEEL
+177 
-192 KKEKAQIE
+192 
-200 NRYQQ
+200 
-205 IDLLWQ
+205 
-211 EIESFDDDKI
+211 
-221 KGLLEF
+221 
-227 ATQQIDKLIENIPL
+227 
-241 LQARSKEILAFVNE
+241 
-255 SKETAIKEY
+255 
-264 EIIEKKTLENNIL
+264 
-277 KDNINQL
+277 
-284 NKNKIDFVQL
+284 
-294 KEQQPEIDEIEAKLK
+294 
-309 LLQDITNLLNY
+309 
-320 IENREKIE
+320 
-328 TKIANSKKDISKTN
+328 
-342 NKILNLDCD
+342 LNLDCD

-365 GDLIESKTSFIDKTR
+365 GDLIESKISFIDKTR

-390 QSYLNIECLITEGE
+390 QSYLNIERLRTEGE
-404 QLGDELNNLIKG
+404 QLGDELNDLIKG
-416 LEKVEDSIGNNES
+416 LETVEDSIGNNES

-438 NAITNINNEINII
+438 NTITNINNEINII

-477 ETTIMKNLEIKL
+477 ETSILKNLEIKL
-489 DHYDKSKL
+489 DRYDKTKL

-513 KIGDQCPICGNEIQD
+513 NIGDQCPICGNEIQD

-732 NDINEIIAWR
+732 NDIDEIIAWR

-786 EYEQK
+786 EYELK
-791 KEKMNTL
+791 KGKMNTL

>member
-1 MKPLHLKLNNF
+1 
-12 GPFLKEEI
+12 
-20 DFSKIDNNELFLISG
+20 
-35 KTGSGKTMI
+35 
-44 FDAMTYALFGK
+44 
-55 ASTEQREEND
+55 
-65 LRSHFADGKQP
+65 
-76 MSVTFEFQLNHRIY
+76 
-90 KVHRQGPYIKEGN
+90 
-103 TTKTN
+103 
-108 AKFDVFEM
+108 
-116 VDGKYEI
+116 
-123 RESKVISGT
+123 
-132 QFIIELLGVNA
+132 
-143 DQFRQLFILPQGE
+143 
-156 FKRFLIS
+156 
-163 NSREKQ
+163 
-169 GILRTLFD
+169 
-177 SEKFEAIREILKEEL
+177 
-192 KKEKAQIE
+192 
-200 NRYQQ
+200 
-205 IDLLWQ
+205 
-211 EIESFDDDKI
+211 
-221 KGLLEF
+221 
-227 ATQQIDKLIENIPL
+227 
-241 LQARSKEILAFVNE
+241 
-255 SKETAIKEY
+255 
-264 EIIEKKTLENNIL
+264 
-277 KDNINQL
+277 
-284 NKNKIDFVQL
+284 
-294 KEQQPEIDEIEAKLK
+294 
-309 LLQDITNLLNY
+309 
-320 IENREKIE
+320 
-328 TKIANSKKDISKTN
+328 
-342 NKILNLDCD
+342 
-351 KRNIDKEKKMLEEN
+351 
-365 GDLIESKTSFIDKTR
+365 
-380 VLFNDINKYQ
+380 LFNDINKYQ
-390 QSYLNIECLITEGE
+390 QSYLNIERLRTEGE
-404 QLGDELNNLIKG
+404 QLADELNNLIEG

-438 NAITNINNEINII
+438 NAITNINNEINVI

-477 ETTIMKNLEIKL
+477 ETSTLKNLEIKL
-489 DHYDKSKL
+489 DRYDKSKL

-548 EANIHAIKSN
+548 EANIHTMKSN

-599 LNNQRDLNKFIEQMK
+599 LNNQRELNKFIEQMK

-640 CRDLITE
+640 CRNLITE

-671 NQHQELSKEIEDKLM
+671 NQHQEHSNQIEDKLI

-693 IEQNNLNHYEN
+693 IEQNNLNHYEK

-723 MSRLNLTDD
+723 MSRLNLTDN

-786 EYEQK
+786 EYELK
-791 KEKMNTL
+791 KGKMNTL

>member
-1 MKPLHLKLNNF
+1 
-12 GPFLKEEI
+12 
-20 DFSKIDNNELFLISG
+20 
-35 KTGSGKTMI
+35 
-44 FDAMTYALFGK
+44 
-55 ASTEQREEND
+55 
-65 LRSHFADGKQP
+65 
-76 MSVTFEFQLNHRIY
+76 
-90 KVHRQGPYIKEGN
+90 
-103 TTKTN
+103 
-108 AKFDVFEM
+108 
-116 VDGKYEI
+116 
-123 RESKVISGT
+123 
-132 QFIIELLGVNA
+132 
-143 DQFRQLFILPQGE
+143 
-156 FKRFLIS
+156 
-163 NSREKQ
+163 
-169 GILRTLFD
+169 
-177 SEKFEAIREILKEEL
+177 
-192 KKEKAQIE
+192 
-200 NRYQQ
+200 
-205 IDLLWQ
+205 
-211 EIESFDDDKI
+211 
-221 KGLLEF
+221 
-227 ATQQIDKLIENIPL
+227 
-241 LQARSKEILAFVNE
+241 
-255 SKETAIKEY
+255 
-264 EIIEKKTLENNIL
+264 
-277 KDNINQL
+277 
-284 NKNKIDFVQL
+284 
-294 KEQQPEIDEIEAKLK
+294 
-309 LLQDITNLLNY
+309 
-320 IENREKIE
+320 
-328 TKIANSKKDISKTN
+328 
-342 NKILNLDCD
+342 
-351 KRNIDKEKKMLEEN
+351 
-365 GDLIESKTSFIDKTR
+365 
-380 VLFNDINKYQ
+380 
-390 QSYLNIECLITEGE
+390 
-404 QLGDELNNLIKG
+404 
-416 LEKVEDSIGNNES
+416 
-429 DYEKIIELN
+429 
-438 NAITNINNEINII
+438 NAITNINNEINVI

-477 ETTIMKNLEIKL
+477 EKTILKNLEIKL
-489 DHYDKSKL
+489 DRYDKSKL

-548 EANIHAIKSN
+548 EANIHTMKSN

-581 SDFSL
+581 SDLSL

-599 LNNQRDLNKFIEQMK
+599 LNNQRELNKFIEQMK

-665 KYVQDV
+665 KYIQDV
-671 NQHQELSKEIEDKLM
+671 NQHQEHSKEIEDKLI

-723 MSRLNLTDD
+723 MSRLNLTDN
-732 NDINEIIAWR
+732 NDIDEIIAWR
-742 GEQEELE
+742 GEQAELE

-774 DKELLDSDKLKD
+774 NKELLDSDKLKD
-786 EYEQK
+786 EYELK
-791 KEKMNTL
+791 KGKMNTL